1 MTTNAVRF
9 ATATLAQPM
18 QAQPQ
23 QHRCPQCNGRGY
35 VVRDILESDG
45 MLYSITRD
53 CDCKKREETRR

>member
-1 MTTNAVRF
+1 MTTNAVGL
-9 ATATLAQPM
+9 ATLAQPM

-23 QHRCPQCNGRGY
+23 RCPQCNGRGY

-53 CDCKKREETRR
+53 CDCKKREETRRG

>member
-1 MTTNAVRF
+1 MTT
-9 ATATLAQPM
+9 ATATLAQPTM
-18 QAQPQ
+18 TQAQPQ
-23 QHRCPQCNGRGY
+23 RCPQCQGRGY

>member
-1 MTTNAVRF
+1 MTTNAVGL
-9 ATATLAQPM
+9 ATLAQPM
-18 QAQPQ
+18 RAQPQ
-23 QHRCPQCNGRGY
+23 RCPHCQGRGY